1 MDEKTHPMIQGIL
14 RYFQHCDLYFF
25 AHQIPPRVDYPLL
38 IPVSEALQGLTY
50 TEQYLKHML
59 AENLILHQFEATE
72 VICILKAVAPDYQG
86 FYLNLCERPLT
97 NAIGLCLIGEGGHAL
112 HLSHAEQKRIAETM
126 QSIGHEKR
134 QQLLRTS
141 VLSLCDDMKITD
153 NWVREY
159 LTSFANSLL
168 PRLEAALDV
177 GDVSHLFIGP
187 CE

>member
-1 MDEKTHPMIQGIL
+1 
-14 RYFQHCDLYFF
+14 
-25 AHQIPPRVDYPLL
+25 
-38 IPVSEALQGLTY
+38 
-50 TEQYLKHML
+50 
-59 AENLILHQFEATE
+59 
-72 VICILKAVAPDYQG
+72 
-86 FYLNLCERPLT
+86 
-97 NAIGLCLIGEGGHAL
+97 
-112 HLSHAEQKRIAETM
+112 M